1 LYLGELILH
10 CAILHNP
17 LEKSHTPEYL
27 ALIKHLVSVVPES
40 LEQKSSEGWT
50 PLHIAIY
57 TQHEEVVSYLISVGA
72 DQRARDKLGRNI
84 VHALLAHHG
93 GGAKT
98 DCKTVQ
104 ALIEIFSKYGVKD
117 MLLERCTS
125 NPGALTP
132 LAYWLAQN
140 NGGYKKTHIVEIL
153 SKYSTGEN
161 LEMINGEG
169 DLPLHVAV
177 KQGLSSIT
185 SFLLSL
191 NPALLHREN
200 ATGRTPLEMARD
212 LYLTSTVQDP
222 PNVFSNCS
230 YNPNRDDYDSLVR
243 QPASFFIP
251 SKPRPVESK
260 KRTYEICMEVDQ
272 NLIEEGYEGEAK
284 RKRRLVSLFEANEVA
299 KRLAENK
306 RGGRQW
312 VANGYIV
319 DQDGRSDVVSEW
331 MP

>member
-1 LYLGELILH
+1 M
-10 CAILHNP
+10 
-17 LEKSHTPEYL
+17 EKAHTPEYL

-57 TQHEEVVSYLISVGA
+57 TQHEEVVSYLLSAGA
-72 DQRARDKLGRNI
+72 DQRSRDKLGRNI
-84 VHALLAHHG
+84 VHALLAHHRS
-93 GGAKT
+93 GAKT
-98 DCKTVQ
+98 DRKKME
-104 ALIEIFSKYGVKD
+104 AILELFNKEAVKD

-125 NPGALTP
+125 HPGALTP
-132 LAYWLAQN
+132 LTFWLSNN
-140 NGGYKKTHIVEIL
+140 NGASRKTHIIELL
-153 SKYSTGEN
+153 SKYSTGED

-177 KQGLSSIT
+177 KQGLSAIT

-212 LYLTSTVQDP
+212 RYLTSIVKDP
-222 PNVFSNCS
+222 PNVFSNYN
-230 YNPNRDDYDSLVR
+230 YNPNHEDHNSLVR
-243 QPASFFIP
+243 QPASSFIP
-251 SKPRPVESK
+251 AKPLPEESK
-260 KRTYEICMEVDQ
+260 KRTYEICLEADQ
-272 NLIEEGYEGEAK
+272 SLIDEGFEGESK

-299 KRLAENK
+299 KRLAGNK

-319 DQDGRSDVVSEW
+319 DQEGRSDVVSEW

>member
-1 LYLGELILH
+1 MV
-10 CAILHNP
+10 
-17 LEKSHTPEYL
+17 T
-27 ALIKHLVSVVPES
+27 
-40 LEQKSSEGWT
+40 
-50 PLHIAIY
+50 
-57 TQHEEVVSYLISVGA
+57 
-72 DQRARDKLGRNI
+72 
-84 VHALLAHHG
+84 HHK

-104 ALIEIFSKYGVKD
+104 ALIEIFNKDGVKD

-125 NPGALTP
+125 HPGALTP

-140 NGGYKKTHIVEIL
+140 NGGYKKTHIIEIL
-153 SKYSTGEN
+153 SKYSTGED

-169 DLPLHVAV
+169 DLPLHVAI
-177 KQGLSSIT
+177 KQDLSSIT

-212 LYLTSTVQDP
+212 LYLTSTVQAP
-222 PNVFSNCS
+222 PNVSSNYS
-230 YNPNRDDYDSLVR
+230 YNSNHEDYNSLVR
-243 QPASFFIP
+243 QPASSFIP
-251 SKPRPVESK
+251 SKLCPAESK

-272 NLIEEGYEGEAK
+272 NLIEEGYEGESK

-299 KRLAENK
+299 KRLAGNK
-306 RGGRQW
+306 SGGRQW

-319 DQDGRSDVVSEW
+319 DQEWRSDVVSEW
-331 MP
+331 MT